1 MKKTALVILVLAVVA
16 GGCKARHGNAQN
28 SQKTETMAPAAP
40 ATTPETSDPMTQ
52 TVDVED
58 SRSVAEGGVDTM
70 ASDTASAAK
79 AKTGAAASSRK
90 TPVSQ
95 SRPPGRTQ

>member
-1 MKKTALVILVLAVVA
+1 MKKTAVVVLVLAVVA
-16 GGCKARHGNAQN
+16 GGCKARQNAQS
-28 SQKTETMAPAAP
+28 SQKSETMAPAAP

-79 AKTGAAASSRK
+79 AKSGAAASSRK
-90 TPVSQ
+90 LPASQ